1 MNPVHQYP
9 NHTSNT
15 KPGIFPPPETG
26 LQTIQLNYI
35 KHSTHT
41 KTPPTV
47 SRPDKA
53 VTGFKDN
60 ALLISSNDLHILG
73 RATLWPTH
81 SKCKSHRALACLSSK
96 RGCNGGGVRQRSHGR
111 GMGRTF
117 KEDKEGKIAFLLKAT
132 RCILTQF

>member
-9 NHTSNT
+9 NHTSKT

-96 RGCNGGGVRQRSHGR
+96 GGCNGGALGNEVMEGGWDGHLR
-111 GMGRTF
+111 RT
-117 KEDKEGKIAFLLKAT
+117 KRAKLLFSSKLHAVY
-132 RCILTQF
+132 

>member
-15 KPGIFPPPETG
+15 KLGIFPPPETG

-60 ALLISSNDLHILG
+60 ALLI
-73 RATLWPTH
+73 W
-81 SKCKSHRALACLSSK
+81 
-96 RGCNGGGVRQRSHGR
+96 GGPPCGQHTVS
-111 GMGRTF
+111 
-117 KEDKEGKIAFLLKAT
+117 AKAT
-132 RCILTQF
+132 EP

>member
-1 MNPVHQYP
+1 MNPVHPYP

-15 KPGIFPPPETG
+15 KLGTFPPPETG

-47 SRPDKA
+47 CRPDKA

-73 RATLWPTH
+73 RATLWPTR

-96 RGCNGGGVRQRSHGR
+96 GDCGWGR
-111 GMGRTF
+111 
-117 KEDKEGKIAFLLKAT
+117 
-132 RCILTQF
+132 